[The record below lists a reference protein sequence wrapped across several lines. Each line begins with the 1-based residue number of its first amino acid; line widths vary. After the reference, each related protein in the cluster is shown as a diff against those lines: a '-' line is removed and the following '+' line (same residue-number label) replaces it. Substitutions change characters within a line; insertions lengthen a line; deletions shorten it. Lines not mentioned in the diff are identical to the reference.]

1 MRELLA
7 QAGQKLE
14 SAEQWQEII
23 DQISLLYQITVPKLL
38 QDELKANQNSNVGDM
53 IDQGR
58 IKSSTQDMKPKFKQS
73 YTKSTIQLM
82 LTQSV
87 YQIVQRYF
95 ESLTLDQVQILLKNL
110 DTQLK
115 FAKEF
120 NSEVNLRYRL
130 WK

>member
-1 MRELLA
+1 
-7 QAGQKLE
+7 
-14 SAEQWQEII
+14 
-23 DQISLLYQITVPKLL
+23 
-38 QDELKANQNSNVGDM
+38 
-53 IDQGR
+53 
-58 IKSSTQDMKPKFKQS
+58 MKPKFKQS

-95 ESLTLDQVQILLKNL
+95 EYLTVDQVQILLKNL
-110 DTQLK
+110 DSQLK

>member
-1 MRELLA
+1 
-7 QAGQKLE
+7 
-14 SAEQWQEII
+14 
-23 DQISLLYQITVPKLL
+23 
-38 QDELKANQNSNVGDM
+38 
-53 IDQGR
+53 
-58 IKSSTQDMKPKFKQS
+58 MKPKFKQS

-95 ESLTLDQVQILLKNL
+95 EFLTVDQVQILLKNL
-110 DTQLK
+110 DSQLK